1 MNRIHP
7 KLREEE
13 ILWQLILNNV
23 CTLQEL
29 ETTYTLDDVMR
40 ANAMLNAKIEIEN
53 ICAEQEEK

>member
-1 MNRIHP
+1 MSRIHP
-7 KLREEE
+7 DLREEE
-13 ILWQLILNNV
+13 ILWRLIINNV